1 MNTFRNQFPLL
12 SIIVPVYNVEEYL
25 PRCIDSIL
33 SQTFTDFELILIDD
47 GSPDDSGEV
56 CDIWAE
62 KDSRIRVIHKSNG
75 GVNAARNTGLS
86 LAKGRY
92 ITFIDGDDFIKSN
105 TFEKALAILEEN
117 SEIDLLQYPEIQV
130 QDGKERLWSGYP
142 KVPIILSNSCE
153 KMKAIIGAV
162 PYIPGGL
169 WGKIYRGSVWNNLR
183 LRADMCFCEDMII
196 LPDILEKGRS
206 IMITTDGGYCYVM
219 RSGSATKSA
228 YTPKKC
234 LDVCRLKIRLFEA
247 AIKYNIDTDRWW
259 NNAILSA
266 VDAWGFYGPCEELRA
281 ALKYLQKIKR
291 NIPHTLHS
299 SKRVVR
305 LAYILSPLFAA
316 KINRAML
323 KLKKKI

>member
-1 MNTFRNQFPLL
+1 MEKVISPLL
-12 SIIVPVYNVEEYL
+12 SVIVPVYNVEEYL

-33 SQTFTDFELILIDD
+33 SQTFIDFELILVDD
-47 GSPDDSGEV
+47 GSPDDSREI
-56 CDIWAE
+56 CDTWAE

-86 LAKGRY
+86 LARGRY

-105 TFEKALAILEEN
+105 TFEKALAILEMN
-117 SEIDLLQYPEIQV
+117 SEIDLLQYPEIHV
-130 QDGKERLWSGYP
+130 QEEKESVWNGYP
-142 KVPIILSNSCE
+142 KMPIILNKNHE
-153 KMKAIIGAV
+153 KIAALIGV
-162 PYIPGGL
+162 FPILPGGL
-169 WGKIYRGSVWNNLR
+169 WGKIYRSTVWNNLR
-183 LRADMCFCEDMII
+183 LREDMSFCEDMIV
-196 LPDILEKGRS
+196 LPDILEKSRS
-206 IMITTDGGYCYVM
+206 IMITSDGGYCYVM

-234 LDVCRLKIRLFEA
+234 LDVSRLKIRLFEA

-281 ALKYLQKIKR
+281 ALKYLQKAKG
-291 NIPHTLHS
+291 NISHTLHS

-305 LAYILSPLFAA
+305 LAHIFSPLFAA
-316 KINRAML
+316 KINRAVL